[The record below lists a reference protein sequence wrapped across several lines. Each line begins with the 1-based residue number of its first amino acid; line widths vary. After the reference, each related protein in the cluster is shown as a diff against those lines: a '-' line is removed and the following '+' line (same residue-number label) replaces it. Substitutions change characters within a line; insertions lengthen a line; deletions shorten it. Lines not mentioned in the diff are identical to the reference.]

1 MKLTRKELNTLIESF
16 LFEQEEAEEVDA
28 EKDLP
33 EIEIEII
40 KKNNTR
46 SGKSIVLRKNK
57 NKVLA
62 FIKADGIETEINSE
76 NDVKTALF
84 GSLKHA
90 IETMKD
96 ADSRKLLTQWIKAT
110 VKGGVNFFNNQS
122 RTFGIEF
129 ENLKKKLGIEEQ

>member
-1 MKLTRKELNTLIESF
+1 MKLTRKELNLLIENY
-16 LFEQEEAEEVDA
+16 LFEAEEETPE
-28 EKDLP
+28 EKELP

-40 KKNNTR
+40 KKNNTK
-46 SGKSIVLRKNK
+46 SGKSIVLRKNE
-57 NKVLA
+57 NKVQA
-62 FIKADGIETEINSE
+62 FIKAGGIETKLNSE
-76 NDVKTALF
+76 KDVKTALF

-96 ADSRKLLTQWIKAT
+96 ADSRKLLTDWIEAT
-110 VKGGVNFFNNQS
+110 VKGGVKSINNQS